1 MNLKPGLRLSSQ
13 VCDGEIVVIKG
24 SGEHALACGGAP
36 TVPVG
41 DPAAH
46 QGGAAGDLSGGT
58 LLGKRYT
65 DDEGT
70 VEILCTKPGVGT
82 LTFDGQVLTLKETKP
97 LPASD

>member
-1 MNLKPGLRLSSQ
+1 M
-13 VCDGEIVVIKG
+13 
-24 SGEHALACGGAP
+24 
-36 TVPVG
+36 PVG

-46 QGGAAGDLSGGT
+46 QGGLADELSDGT

-70 VEILCTKPGVGT
+70 VEILCTKPGAGT
-82 LTFDGQVLTLKETKP
+82 LTFDGQVLTLKESKP

>member
-13 VCDGEIVVIKG
+13 ACETEFVVIKG
-24 SGEHALACGGAP
+24 TGEHELECGGAAA
-36 TVPVG
+36 VPVG

-46 QGGAAGDLSGGT
+46 HGGIAEELAGGT

-65 DDEGT
+65 DDDGT
-70 VEILCTKPGVGT
+70 VEILCTKPGAGT
-82 LTFDGQVLTLKETKP
+82 LSFDGQVLTLKESKP